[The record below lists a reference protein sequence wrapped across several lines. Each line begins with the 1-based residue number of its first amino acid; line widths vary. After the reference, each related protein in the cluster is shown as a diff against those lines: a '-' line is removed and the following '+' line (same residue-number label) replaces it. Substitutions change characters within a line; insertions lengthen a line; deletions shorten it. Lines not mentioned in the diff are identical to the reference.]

1 MERIPT
7 GITILDKRLGGGL
20 PAGTMVCIFA
30 NPIAMPEVF
39 LHQFASIYT
48 TFYFTTVRPAKY
60 VRENIESMGFD
71 VDHIEFIDVF
81 EKYYLS
87 ETGAFVVEDMYRDR
101 NIFDFV
107 DAKLSEISTE
117 KHVIIIF
124 DNLSFF
130 LKLNVPVGLKEW
142 LINKI
147 YVTTKNVEGLSYC
160 YVIKNIHPKDL
171 ESLVIDLSDAVFDI
185 DVERHGDRIVNR
197 LAIPK
202 VRNMQ
207 PITETFRYYISEG
220 VQIDTSRDIA

>member
-1 MERIPT
+1 MEKIPT
-7 GITILDKRLGGGL
+7 GIDILDKRLGGGL
-20 PAGTMVCIFA
+20 PVGTMVCIFA

-39 LHQFASIYT
+39 LHQFATVHITY
-48 TFYFTTVRPAKY
+48 YFTTVRPARF
-60 VRENIESMGFD
+60 VRENIENMGFSSD
-71 VDHIEFIDVF
+71 NIEFIDVF

-107 DAKLSEISTE
+107 DAKLSEIQDE
-117 KHVIIIF
+117 NAVIIF

-130 LKLNVPVGLKEW
+130 LKLDVPVGLKEW

-147 YVTTKNVEGLSYC
+147 YVTTKNIKGISYC
-160 YVIKNIHPKDL
+160 YMIKDIHPRDL

-207 PITETFRYYISEG
+207 PISETFRYYISEG